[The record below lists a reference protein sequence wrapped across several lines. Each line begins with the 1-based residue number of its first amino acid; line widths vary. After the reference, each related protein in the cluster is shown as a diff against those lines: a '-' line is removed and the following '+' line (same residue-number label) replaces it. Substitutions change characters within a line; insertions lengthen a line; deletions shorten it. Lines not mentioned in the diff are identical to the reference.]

1 MLTLVI
7 GCCLAIIPLGSV
19 SAFLNIQTIGNVGL
33 IVSYIISI
41 ACRIH
46 NRNFGSVYGNLTK
59 PPPFYLGKL
68 GGNIINGVAIA
79 VLVVFLVSATF
90 PTAPHP
96 TPNLMN
102 WSSLAL
108 GATVV
113 VASFSYIRLRKSYL
127 EHDHSTQLE
136 SVTVY
141 ADKNHSESL

>member
-1 MLTLVI
+1 MLTLFI
-7 GCCLAIIPLGSV
+7 GCCLAVIPLGSN

-46 NRNFGSVYGNLTK
+46 NRNYGSVYGNLAK
-59 PPPFYLGKL
+59 PPPFYLGKV

-79 VLVVFLVSATF
+79 VLVVYLVSATF

-96 TPNLMN
+96 TPDLMN

-108 GATVV
+108 GATVT
-113 VASFSYIRLRKSYL
+113 VAGLSYIRLRKSYL
-127 EHDHSTQLE
+127 QHDHSTPDE
-136 SVTVY
+136 PISVNVDSKTLDY
-141 ADKNHSESL
+141 

>member
-1 MLTLVI
+1 MLTLFI
-7 GCCLAIIPLGSV
+7 GCCLAIIPLGSN

-68 GGNIINGVAIA
+68 GGNIINSIAIA
-79 VLVVFLVSATF
+79 VLIVYLVSATF
-90 PTAPHP
+90 PSAPHP
-96 TPNLMN
+96 TPDLMN

-108 GATVV
+108 GATVT
-113 VASFSYIRLRKSYL
+113 VAGLSYIRLRKSYL
-127 EHDHSTQLE
+127 QHDHSM
-136 SVTVY
+136 SVEPISINMDSKASDY
-141 ADKNHSESL
+141 

>member
-1 MLTLVI
+1 LLTLFI
-7 GCCLAIIPLGSV
+7 GCVLAIIPLGST

-68 GGNIINGVAIA
+68 GGNIINGIAIA
-79 VLVVFLVSATF
+79 VLIVYLVSATF

-96 TPNLMN
+96 TTNLMN

-108 GATVV
+108 GATIT
-113 VASFSYIRLRKSYL
+113 VAGLSYIRLRKSYL
-127 EHDHSTQLE
+127 EHDHSQPVE
-136 SVTVY
+136 SVNVY
-141 ADKNHSESL
+141 VDKKAPGSL